1 VTKQGYEKFV
11 LERASEK
18 HYEKYHV
25 EEDQR
30 FSGKKYLARKC
41 ASLALPCFHDVEIFL
56 NVKSMKD
63 IRLTRLVCVAIFACW
78 AVLLG
83 GCTPL
88 YLSDTHTTS
97 TPRSQSFDVAQLA
110 REPVATFGL
119 VAPAAL
125 QGFSAT
131 LSYALIAALSEAS
144 PPIRGISDN
153 ETLNKLNGQ
162 ALAAEY
168 GDLISGFARSGILER
183 ERLQRIGSAL
193 DSSYVLLPGLAEYNQ
208 VIIDRISIYGWNV
221 IQSRVTTLRVWL
233 QLWDT
238 KMGQILW
245 QSSGEITLA
254 TRLLRPER
262 TVPLDEI
269 ARKLWLRMIQDG
281 LVAGKTSS
289 ELFSSD

>member
-1 VTKQGYEKFV
+1 MGCVI
-11 LERASEK
+11 R
-18 HYEKYHV
+18 
-25 EEDQR
+25 D
-30 FSGKKYLARKC
+30 SGYLASRI
-41 ASLALPCFHDVEIFL
+41 AYTRIYDVQNLL
-56 NVKSMKD
+56 NVKGMID
-63 IRLTRLVCVAIFACW
+63 IRLARLACLAIFASW

-97 TPRSQSFDVAQLA
+97 TPRSQSLDVAQLA
-110 REPVATFGL
+110 REQVATFGV

-125 QGFSAT
+125 QGFSAV

-144 PPIRGISDN
+144 PPVRGIPDQ
-153 ETLNKLNGQ
+153 ETVNMLNGQ

-193 DSSYVLLPGLAEYNQ
+193 GSRYALLPGLAEFNE
-208 VIIDRISIYGWNV
+208 VIIDRLEISGWKL

-238 KMGQILW
+238 RMGQILW
-245 QSSGEITLA
+245 QSTGEITAA

-262 TVPLDEI
+262 TLALDEI

-281 LVAGKTSS
+281 LLAGKTSS